1 MARSKTPWRVRPCT
15 GQHQKGWAKTQSST
29 GAATT
34 TLLKLPQKPYAAS
47 HLPWFVDL
55 GVGDSEAER
64 LRRDIRVPVKRP
76 LEASEAL
83 ERLPRIEPPR
93 RGASPM
99 CSEEARIMVEKA
111 TTKPGRAGEAGEGA
125 PAPKIP
131 RDKVVS

>member
-1 MARSKTPWRVRPCT
+1 MESKTLRRAAPKRMGENTEQYLYKCCHHHPMEIVPKNRL
-15 GQHQKGWAKTQSST
+15 QHLTI
-29 GAATT
+29 
-34 TLLKLPQKPYAAS
+34 S

-83 ERLPRIEPPR
+83 ERQPRIEPPR

-99 CSEEARIMVEKA
+99 PCSEEARIMAKLA
-111 TTKPGRAGEAGEGA
+111 PGRAGAGEAKGL
-125 PAPKIP
+125 PP
-131 RDKVVS
+131 R